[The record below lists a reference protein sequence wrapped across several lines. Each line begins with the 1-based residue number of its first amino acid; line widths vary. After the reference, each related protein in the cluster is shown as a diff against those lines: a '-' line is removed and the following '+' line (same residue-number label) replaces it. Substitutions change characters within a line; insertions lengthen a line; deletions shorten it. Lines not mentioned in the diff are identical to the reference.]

1 MSSESP
7 KVSQSKSSRGSTS
20 LRSTTGVSS
29 IIIFSKAGTSS
40 TSTSATTSS
49 SVVSSVDS
57 TSILA
62 DLDTDLVLF
71 AFGASEV
78 STTASFV
85 LASFLG
91 TSTSFSL
98 FTAFTAFAGA
108 FFVSALGADLVSVA
122 CISTCGRGKEDLTYC
137 FPLNS
142 FRAAKVV

>member
-7 KVSQSKSSRGSTS
+7 KVSQSKSSRGFTS

-29 IIIFSKAGTSS
+29 IIIFSKAGASS
-40 TSTSATTSS
+40 TSTSATNSS
-49 SVVSSVDS
+49 SVILSVAS

-78 STTASFV
+78 SATASFV

-91 TSTSFSL
+91 ASTSFSV
-98 FTAFTAFAGA
+98 FTFFTVFTVFTPLAVFTVYTVFAA
-108 FFVSALGADLVSVA
+108 PPPF
-122 CISTCGRGKEDLTYC
+122 YQ
-137 FPLNS
+137 
-142 FRAAKVV
+142 